1 MNSFILNKKKMTAL
15 IKEQQ
20 KSLLEQLDLFEL
32 PDLSIFLSDKYLA
45 NVMDFCCGICGE
57 GFNSKSSL
65 AGHKK
70 AHDKENTTD
79 IHKMTMAQLK
89 KECASKNIVITG
101 KKKEDLV
108 QLLADK
114 IE

>member
-1 MNSFILNKKKMTAL
+1 MGLTVVGNPAATEITSSPDFIAL
-15 IKEQQ
+15 SPSLELVRQLKAIRLAEEPELTVIKCFTPM
-20 KSLLEQLDLFEL
+20 K
-32 PDLSIFLSDKYLA
+32 LA
-45 NVMDFCCGICGE
+45 N
-57 GFNSKSSL
+57 FNSKSSL

-70 AHDKENTTD
+70 AHDKENITD